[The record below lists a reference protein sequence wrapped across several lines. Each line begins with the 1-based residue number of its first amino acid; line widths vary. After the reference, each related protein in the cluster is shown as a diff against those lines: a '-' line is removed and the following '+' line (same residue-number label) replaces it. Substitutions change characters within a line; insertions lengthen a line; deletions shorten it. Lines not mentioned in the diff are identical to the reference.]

1 MCRGRLC
8 RCILVVPSLAG
19 CCFMLSCPLFRCF
32 TRAAVVLRAVEGGAD
47 VSIHAT
53 LAALPCVASRSP
65 EHARVLGGGTQAPAA
80 LLPFSAPDLPA
91 CALLCRFHPP
101 LPPQVSLEQVRG
113 LSPSTLTCGP
123 PVRVKV
129 KVKEKS
135 KLKLFIH
142 PSRSSW
148 PPRPRAALYGPPGG
162 RLGNISVLGGRDE
175 AGADPTRLG
184 TGLASAPSA
193 PFRGSPGGPKM
204 ATWGWCV

>member
-1 MCRGRLC
+1 MLLPFATAVACLSGRFYQLMCRGRLC

-129 KVKEKS
+129 KKK
-135 KLKLFIH
+135 KAFLAMPFLAGCCF
-142 PSRSSW
+142 PLSS
-148 PPRPRAALYGPPGG
+148 PFLLLYPGSG
-162 RLGNISVLGGRDE
+162 CTACR
-175 AGADPTRLG
+175 
-184 TGLASAPSA
+184 
-193 PFRGSPGGPKM
+193 
-204 ATWGWCV
+204 